1 MAAML
6 DWTPSEFWRATWH
19 DFESALWT
27 VARRNL
33 PREARRDGMVD
44 ASNASAVNGLFKSLA
59 ARAA

>member
-27 VARRNL
+27 VARRNA
-33 PREARRDGMVD
+33 PRDARRDGMVD
-44 ASNASAVNGLFKSLA
+44 GSDPRAVNGVFASLS